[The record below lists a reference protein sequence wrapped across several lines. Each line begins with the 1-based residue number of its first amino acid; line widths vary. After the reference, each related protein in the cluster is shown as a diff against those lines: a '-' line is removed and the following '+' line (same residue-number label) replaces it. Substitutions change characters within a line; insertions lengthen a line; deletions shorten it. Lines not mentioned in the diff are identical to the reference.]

1 MNYLFEINHFYSW
14 LATHPLSPHAQ
25 ALWNLLMSIDNKAGW
40 PEEFAVPTV
49 SLASLLRVS
58 RTQLTRC
65 RKELVE
71 AGRILHFQQKGG
83 RPAIYCLLGFE
94 EAKVTN
100 DAGNYGA
107 QQEGKP
113 PKRKRLPANSP
124 HRLNRLNLHIVR

>member
-1 MNYLFEINHFYSW
+1 MNYMFEVNHFYSW

-49 SLASLLRVS
+49 SLAALLCVS

-71 AGRILHFQQKGG
+71 AGRILHFRQKGG
-83 RPAIYCLLGFE
+83 RPAIYCFLGFE
-94 EAKVTN
+94 EAKAANNVEN
-100 DAGNYGA
+100 CVAL
-107 QQEGKP
+107 QEEKP

-124 HRLNRLNLHIVR
+124 HRLNRINLHLVR

>member
-1 MNYLFEINHFYSW
+1 
-14 LATHPLSPHAQ
+14 
-25 ALWNLLMSIDNKAGW
+25 MSIDNKAGW
-40 PEEFAVPTV
+40 PDEFAVHTV
-49 SLASLLRVS
+49 SLAALLCVS

-71 AGRILHFQQKGG
+71 AGRILHYQQKGG
-83 RPAIYCLLGFE
+83 RPAIYSLLGFE
-94 EAKVTN
+94 EAKATN

-107 QQEGKP
+107 QQEAKP